1 MVNKKSKLPVTTQCH
16 LLSLSTSS
24 FYYKVKGFSE
34 KDHEIMDKLAK
45 LHLDLPI
52 YGSRR
57 LRDKLEDDGFFVGRD
72 YVRRLM
78 REMGIKTI
86 YPRVRTTHPGKG
98 HKIYPYLLRGLT
110 IDRPNQV
117 WATDITYIPMSRGFI
132 YLVVVM
138 DWHSRKILSYRF
150 SNTLDTQ
157 FCLDALEEAFAR
169 YGKPE
174 IFNMDQGSQFTSDAF
189 IQMLKDAGVKISM
202 DGKGAWVDNVFV
214 ERFWRSLKYEEVYL
228 KAYDTVKQAKT
239 DMTAWIE
246 VYNQER
252 RHSGLGRKTPDQV
265 YFENCPARLEA
276 A

>member
-1 MVNKKSKLPVTTQCH
+1 
-16 LLSLSTSS
+16 
-24 FYYKVKGFSE
+24 
-34 KDHEIMDKLAK
+34 MDKLAK
-45 LHLDLPI
+45 LHFDLPT

-57 LRDKLEDDGFFVGRD
+57 LRDKLEDAGFFVGRD

-78 REMGIKTI
+78 REMGIKAI
-86 YPRVRTTHPGKG
+86 YPRIRTTHPGKG

-132 YLVVVM
+132 YLVVIM
-138 DWHSRKILSYRF
+138 DWYSRKILSYRF

-157 FCLDALEEAFAR
+157 FCLDALEEALAR
-169 YGKPE
+169 YAKPE

-189 IQMLKDAGVKISM
+189 IQMLKDADIKISM

-228 KAYDTVKQAKT
+228 KAYNTVKQAET
-239 DMTAWIE
+239 EMAAWIKA
-246 VYNQER
+246 YNQER
-252 RHSGLGRKTPDQV
+252 RHYGLDRNIPDKV
-265 YFENCPARLEA
+265 YFEKCQSPLKA